1 MPANEDEIHYKVWA
15 SDNVVYGPVLLET
28 LLEWVADGRVLSDTW
43 VFSQEVNSWK
53 PAKSLP
59 PLGDA
64 LAAYHASHAP
74 LPTPT
79 ELGQASDSITVDY
92 LRQFDSLAGLG
103 QDELEQFISHCTI
116 MEIEEG
122 GLIMKKDSPGDGLY
136 MILSGETRVRL
147 VIAGQDT
154 TLANVKSGS
163 FIGEVAMFSQ
173 TPRTADVLAL
183 TPCNL
188 LFMSAEAFRNMM
200 DSKPKLASAVLFALG
215 HIMADRMVAG
225 NQRLQSKASS
235 EFLWL

>member
-79 ELGQASDSITVDY
+79 ELGYLQAHG
-92 LRQFDSLAGLG
+92 AGLPRAG
-103 QDELEQFISHCTI
+103 ASLR
-116 MEIEEG
+116 
-122 GLIMKKDSPGDGLY
+122 PG
-136 MILSGETRVRL
+136 IATRQL
-147 VIAGQDT
+147 PQA
-154 TLANVKSGS
+154 
-163 FIGEVAMFSQ
+163 
-173 TPRTADVLAL
+173 
-183 TPCNL
+183 
-188 LFMSAEAFRNMM
+188 
-200 DSKPKLASAVLFALG
+200 
-215 HIMADRMVAG
+215 
-225 NQRLQSKASS
+225 
-235 EFLWL
+235 